1 MAEQKR
7 DYYEVLGVAKTASEQ
22 EIKAAYKKM
31 AIKYHPDRQG
41 DKSEAEKKEAEARFK
56 EAAEAY
62 DVLHDPQKRQRYDQF
77 GFAGVGG
84 AAGGYQNMSMD
95 DIFSQFGDIFSD
107 LFGGGASFGG
117 SFGSGFNPFGGG
129 FGGGRGSA
137 RQQHRGGDL
146 RLKVR
151 LTLKECA
158 TGVTK
163 KFKVRKKVACPHCH
177 GGGAENGSG
186 DKQTCQTCH
195 GSGYVLRQQRSVFGM
210 MQTQSVCPDCQ
221 GEGIIIKNKCH
232 QCGGTGVVTGDEVVE
247 VKIPAGVQDGMV
259 LNVPGKGDAAIH
271 GGVSGDI
278 QVFIEVEQDKEFIRQ
293 DNDIIYNLLIDVPTA
308 ALGGTVEVPTLDGKV
323 KLKIDSGTQPGKV
336 LRLRGKGLPFLQG
349 YGYGN
354 GDEIVNISVYIPE
367 TLSRE
372 EKQALE
378 KMQQS
383 DNFRPNQS
391 IKSKIFNHFKRM
403 FE

>member
-1 MAEQKR
+1 MADQKR
-7 DYYEVLGVAKTASEQ
+7 DYYEVLGVSKTATEQ

-41 DKSEAEKKEAEARFK
+41 DKSEAEKKEAEAKFK

-84 AAGGYQNMSMD
+84 AAGGSYQNMSMD

-117 SFGSGFNPFGGG
+117 FGGFGGG
-129 FGGGRGSA
+129 FGGRGGA
-137 RQQHRGGDL
+137 RKQQHRGGDL

-163 KFKVRKKVACPHCH
+163 KFKVRKKVTCSHCH
-177 GGGAENGSG
+177 GSGAENGSG
-186 DKQTCQTCH
+186 DKQTCPTCH
-195 GSGYVLRQQRSVFGM
+195 GNGYVVRSQRSVFGM

-221 GEGIIIKNKCH
+221 GEGVIIKNKCH
-232 QCGGTGVVTGDEVVE
+232 QCGGTGVQNGDEVLE
-247 VKIPAGVQDGMV
+247 VKIPAGVSDGMV
-259 LNVPGKGDAAIH
+259 LNVPGKGDAGMH
-271 GGVSGDI
+271 NGVPGDI
-278 QVFIEVEQDKEFIRQ
+278 QVFIEVERDKDFVRQ
-293 DNDIIYNLLIDVPTA
+293 DNDLVYNLLIDVPTA
-308 ALGGTVEVPTLDGKV
+308 ALGGQVEIPTLDGKV
-323 KLKIDSGTQPGKV
+323 KLKIEPGTQPGKV

-354 GDEIVNISVYIPE
+354 GDLIVNVSVYIPE
-367 TLSRE
+367 TLSRD

-391 IKSKIFNHFKRM
+391 VKSKIFNRFKQM

>member
-7 DYYEVLGVAKTASEQ
+7 DYYEVLGVSKTATDQ

-41 DKSEAEKKEAEARFK
+41 DKSEAEKKEAEAKFK

-84 AAGGYQNMSMD
+84 ASGGYQNMSMD

-117 SFGSGFNPFGGG
+117 GFDFGGGFGG
-129 FGGGRGSA
+129 FGGGRGG
-137 RQQHRGGDL
+137 RKPQQRGGDL

-163 KFKVRKKVACPHCH
+163 KFKVRKKVTCSHCQ
-177 GGGAENGSG
+177 GTGAENGSA
-186 DKQTCQTCH
+186 DKQTCQTCR
-195 GSGYVLRQQRSVFGM
+195 GAGYVLRSQRSVFGM

-221 GEGIIIKNKCH
+221 GEGRIIKNKCH
-232 QCGGTGVVTGDEVVE
+232 LCGGTGVVSGDEVVE
-247 VKIPAGVQDGMV
+247 VKIPAGVADGMV
-259 LNVPGKGDAAIH
+259 LNVPGKGDAAVH
-271 GGVSGDI
+271 NGVPGDI
-278 QVFIEVEQDKEFIRQ
+278 QVYIEVEPDKEFVRQ
-293 DNDIIYNLLIDVPTA
+293 DNDLIYNLLLDVPTA
-308 ALGGTVEVPTLDGKV
+308 VLGGNVEVPTLNGKV
-323 KLKIDSGTQPGKV
+323 SLKIDAGTQPGKV
-336 LRLRGKGLPFLQG
+336 LRLRGKGLPALQG

-354 GDEIVNISVYIPE
+354 GDLIVNISVYIPE

-372 EKQALE
+372 EKEAFE
-378 KMQQS
+378 KMRQS
-383 DNFRPNQS
+383 DNFRPS
-391 IKSKIFNHFKRM
+391 ATSKSNFFNRFKQM
-403 FE
+403 FG